1 MTAPQVPLL
10 PVILLGLETGAPG
23 GWPDKHGEASVISD
37 GHALEARKCLE
48 GARVELREE
57 FA

>member
-1 MTAPQVPLL
+1 LTDP
-10 PVILLGLETGAPG
+10 
-23 GWPDKHGEASVISD
+23 HGEACVMCD